1 MDCSCK
7 ELSDCMEEKLM
18 NDQGSDVLTVML
30 IVFIWILSYIF
41 SCIEET
47 YGIND

>member
-18 NDQGSDVLTVML
+18 TDQGSDALTIML
-30 IVFIWILSYIF
+30 IMFIWILSFIH
-41 SCIEET
+41 SCIEDR
-47 YGIND
+47 YDINN

>member
-18 NDQGSDVLTVML
+18 TDQGSDALTIML
-30 IVFIWILSYIF
+30 IIFIMLLSFIQ
-41 SCIEET
+41 SCIEDT
-47 YGIND
+47 FDINN